1 MSLRH
6 EQLVRKALAALSEI
20 ADACGREPAR
30 KSLSLRFLLMYTFA
44 ASGADAK
51 SKWIWDR
58 FWLEATTPK
67 LDRSMD
73 AYLRCTAARSALAGI
88 CREVVYPPDSDFSS
102 ICNGSG
108 TVEERCSTSIGFP
121 VR

>member
-1 MSLRH
+1 MSQLR

-20 ADACGREPAR
+20 ADECGEQPAR
-30 KSLSLRFLLMYTFA
+30 RTLSLRFLLMYTFA
-44 ASGADAK
+44 ASGADPK

-67 LDRSMD
+67 SDRSMD

-88 CREVVYPPDSDFSS
+88 CREVGYSPDTDFLKHLQRQRD
-102 ICNGSG
+102 N
-108 TVEERCSTSIGFP
+108 
-121 VR
+121 